1 MTPTGTPSDRDE
13 AILATG
19 RSGVATAFVSMGARH
34 PDGADADYLAWH
46 SLDHRPEQ
54 QRLAQLRTSL
64 RLVSTPEC
72 RAARAASDGGL
83 DAVDHVMTYW
93 FTDASGLDGFRR
105 LSTALRAAGRTP
117 FVVPPVERGV
127 YDVRDRIADPVVKAG
142 ADVLPWWPAVGVY
155 LLVEPAPA
163 AVAPLVE
170 VPGVAGVWSAVAGPA
185 GEDSTAPAGQ
195 QLTWCFLDDDP
206 VATAARLRPVV
217 EERSRAAG
225 RAPRLAAPFQVV
237 VPYAWDRYLP

>member
-1 MTPTGTPSDRDE
+1 MTLTGTPSDDDE

-19 RSGVATAFVSMGARH
+19 RSGVATAFVSLGARH

-54 QRLAQLRTSL
+54 QRLPALRTSL

-72 RAARAASDGGL
+72 RAARAPAAGAL

-93 FTDASGLDGFRR
+93 FTDESGLDGFRR
-105 LSTALRAAGRTP
+105 LSAALRGAGRTP

-127 YDVRDRIADPVVKAG
+127 YGIRERRADPAILAG

-155 LLVEPAPA
+155 LLVERSA
-163 AVAPLVE
+163 AEVAPLVE
-170 VPGVAGVWSAVAGPA
+170 VPGVAGVWSAVAGPVGA
-185 GEDSTAPAGQ
+185 DSTAPAGQ

-206 VATAARLRPVV
+206 VAAAARLRPVV

-225 RAPRLAAPFQVV
+225 HPALLAAPFQVV
-237 VPYAWDRYLP
+237 VPHAWDRYLP